1 MSVSAQLLNALQ
13 SFAVYFVELSVL
25 FLGINML
32 VGYLNARFSRTIQKH
47 LHGNAVSSYLKAML
61 LGAMTPF
68 CSCSTI
74 PFFVALLRSKIPLGV
89 SFAYLITSPLVNPII
104 VAMFLVSF
112 GISLTLAYIIFV
124 AIAVLLLCL
133 GVARFK
139 QEGLIKEGFLTQ
151 NHSKTSCCDSRAN
164 PQAQKTTQFTIQSP
178 CCAKSFAKSQSWH
191 TENPAKEKTS
201 TQCCEQGGKFKK
213 AFKKYWNQSFAD
225 YKKILP
231 YLVIGMAIGAF
242 IHDFIPQGS
251 LESVLKEFGYFGV
264 IIAAFVALL
273 LYIRVEAIIPIGLGL
288 INAGVPLGVIMS
300 LLIAGGGCSLPEL
313 ILLKSIFTM
322 RLLLIFM
329 AMVLGIAIGF
339 GSFVLAF
346 WL

>member
-1 MSVSAQLLNALQ
+1 MSVPTQLLNALQ

-32 VGYLNARFSRTIQKH
+32 VGYLNARFSQAIQRH
-47 LHGNAVSSYLKAML
+47 LHAKSMSSYLKAML
-61 LGAMTPF
+61 LGAITPF

-89 SFAYLITSPLVNPII
+89 SFSYLITSPLVNPII
-104 VAMFLVSF
+104 VTMFLVSF
-112 GISLTLAYIIFV
+112 GINLTLAYIFFITL
-124 AIAVLLLCL
+124 AVLLLSL
-133 GVARFK
+133 GIEHLK
-139 QEGLIKEGFLTQ
+139 QEQLIKEEFLTQ
-151 NHSKTSCCDSRAN
+151 SFKSCCADSVVN
-164 PQAQKTTQFTIQSP
+164 PQAKTSKFTTQNP
-178 CCAKSFAKSQSWH
+178 CCAQNNLAKTQSCCAK
-191 TENPAKEKTS
+191 NLPKEKVTI
-201 TQCCEQGGKFKK
+201 QCCEQGGKFRSS
-213 AFKKYWNQSFAD
+213 FKKYWRTSFAD

-231 YLVIGMAIGAF
+231 YLIIGMAIGAF

-264 IIAAFVALL
+264 IIAAFIALL

-339 GSFVLAF
+339 GALVLA
-346 WL
+346 LT

>member
-1 MSVSAQLLNALQ
+1 MSVSTQLLNALQ
-13 SFAVYFVELSVL
+13 SFAVYFIELSLL

-32 VGYLNARFSRTIQKH
+32 VDYLNARFSHTIQKH

-74 PFFVALLRSKIPLGV
+74 PFFVALLRNKILLGV
-89 SFAYLITSPLVNPII
+89 SFAYLITSSLVNPII
-104 VAMFLVSF
+104 AMFLVSF
-112 GISLTLAYIIFV
+112 GISLTLAYCIF
-124 AIAVLLLCL
+124 ITLAVLLLSL
-133 GVARFK
+133 GIKHLR
-139 QEGLIKEGFLTQ
+139 QERLIKEEFLTQ
-151 NHSKTSCCDSRAN
+151 NSFKSCCADSVAN
-164 PQAQKTTQFTIQSP
+164 PQAKTSKFTTQSP
-178 CCAKSFAKSQSWH
+178 CCAQNNVAKTQSCCAK
-191 TENPAKEKTS
+191 NPTQEKVA

-231 YLVIGMAIGAF
+231 YLIIGMAIGAF

-273 LYIRVEAIIPIGLGL
+273 LYIRVEAIIPIGLGF

-339 GSFVLAF
+339 GTLVLAF
-346 WL
+346 I

>member
-1 MSVSAQLLNALQ
+1 MSLSTELLNALQ

-32 VGYLNARFSRTIQKH
+32 VSYLNARFSQAIQRH
-47 LHGNAVSSYLKAML
+47 LHAKSASSYLKAML
-61 LGAMTPF
+61 LGAITPF

-74 PFFVALLRSKIPLGV
+74 PFFVALLRNKITLGV
-89 SFAYLITSPLVNPII
+89 SFSYLITSPLVNPII
-104 VAMFLVSF
+104 VTMFLVSF
-112 GISLTLAYIIFV
+112 GISLTLAYIFFITL
-124 AIAVLLLCL
+124 AVLLLSL
-133 GVARFK
+133 GIKHLK
-139 QEGLIKEGFLTQ
+139 QEQLIKEEFLTQ
-151 NHSKTSCCDSRAN
+151 NNFKSCCADSVVN
-164 PQAQKTTQFTIQSP
+164 PQAKTSKFTTQSP
-178 CCAKSFAKSQSWH
+178 CCAQNNLAKTQSCCAK
-191 TENPAKEKTS
+191 NLPKEKVTI
-201 TQCCEQGGKFKK
+201 QCCEQGGKFRD
-213 AFKKYWNQSFAD
+213 AFKKYWRTSFAD

-231 YLVIGMAIGAF
+231 YLIIGMEIGAF

-251 LESVLKEFGYFGV
+251 LETTLKEFGYFGV
-264 IIAAFVALL
+264 IIAAFVALF

-339 GSFVLAF
+339 GALVLAF

>member
-1 MSVSAQLLNALQ
+1 MSISTQFINALQ
-13 SFAVYFVELSVL
+13 DFAVYFVELSAL

-32 VGYLNARFSRTIQKH
+32 VSYLNARFSRAVQKH
-47 LHGNAVSSYLKAML
+47 LHGDAVSSYLKAML

-74 PFFVALLRSKIPLGV
+74 PFFVALLRNKIPLGV
-89 SFAYLITSPLVNPII
+89 SFAYLITSPLINPII
-104 VAMFLVSF
+104 VAMFLASF

-133 GVARFK
+133 GIAQLK

-151 NHSKTSCCDSRAN
+151 NHFTTSCCDSMPN
-164 PQAQKTTQFTIQSP
+164 SQAQKTPKFTTQSP
-178 CCAKSFAKSQSWH
+178 CCAQKSFVKSQSWH
-191 TENPAKEKTS
+191 IENPAKKRAS
-201 TQCCEQGGKFKK
+201 ISCCEQGGKFKN

-231 YLVIGMAIGAF
+231 YLVIGMVIGAF

-251 LESVLKEFGYFGV
+251 LESILKEFGYFGV
-264 IIAAFVALL
+264 VIAAFIALL

-313 ILLKSIFTM
+313 ILLKSIFTL
-322 RLLLIFM
+322 RLLLLFM

-346 WL
+346 I

>member
-1 MSVSAQLLNALQ
+1 MSISTQFINALQ
-13 SFAVYFVELSVL
+13 GFAVYFVELSAL

-32 VGYLNARFSRTIQKH
+32 VSYLNARFSRAVQKH
-47 LHGNAVSSYLKAML
+47 LHGDAVSSYLKAML

-74 PFFVALLRSKIPLGV
+74 PFFVALLRNKIPLGV

-104 VAMFLVSF
+104 VAIFLASF
-112 GISLTLAYIIFV
+112 GINLTLAYIIFV

-133 GVARFK
+133 GIARLK
-139 QEGLIKEGFLTQ
+139 QEALIKEGFLTQ
-151 NHSKTSCCDSRAN
+151 NHFTASCCDSMPN
-164 PQAQKTTQFTIQSP
+164 SQAQKTPKFTTQSP
-178 CCAKSFAKSQSWH
+178 CCAQKSLTKTRTCCAK
-191 TENPAKEKTS
+191 NPTKESETNLNV
-201 TQCCEQGGKFKK
+201 
-213 AFKKYWNQSFAD
+213 FKKYWNQSFAD

-264 IIAAFVALL
+264 VIAAFVALL

-313 ILLKSIFTM
+313 ILLKSIFTL
-322 RLLLIFM
+322 RLLLLFM

-346 WL
+346 I